1 MYIYPSCFKTIHF
14 SNLNFKENYL
24 IADRVKEIGASPTM
38 MVAAEAKKLKS
49 EGVDVIDLSMGEPD
63 FHTPNNIKD
72 VGRNAIE
79 ENRTRYTLNQGTNEL
94 RTAIV
99 AKFKRDNNLDYNL
112 NEIIVSSGAK
122 HSLYNSIL
130 ATINPGD
137 EVIIP
142 APYWVS
148 YPAMVSLAGGKNVVI
163 ETEEKTGFKVTPEQL
178 QSAITSKTKMFILC
192 NPSNPTGTVYTKQEL
207 ESLAEIVLKNN
218 FYVLA
223 DEIYEKLVYD
233 NFKFT
238 SFASLNPE
246 IKKRTILVNG
256 ISKTYAMTGW
266 RIGYTAGPE
275 SVISAINKIQSHTTS
290 HASSISQHAA
300 IEAVAGPQYVIS
312 EMIDEF
318 RKRREYFYNELTS
331 MKGITCY
338 KPKGAF
344 YLFPNISHYLH
355 TKSAVL
361 KVENSFDFAMHLLYE
376 AHIAVVPGSAFGKEG
391 YLRLS
396 YATSMDHLHEAIF
409 RLKKALNKIH

>member
-1 MYIYPSCFKTIHF
+1 MV
-14 SNLNFKENYL
+14 
-24 IADRVKEIGASPTM
+24 ADRVKEIDASPTM

-63 FHTPNNIKD
+63 FHTPHNIKD
-72 VGRNAIE
+72 AGINAIE

-94 RTAIV
+94 RIAIS
-99 AKFKRDNNLDYNL
+99 AKLKRDNDLDYNL

-122 HSLYNSIL
+122 QSVYNSIL
-130 ATINPGD
+130 ATVNPGD

-148 YPAMVSLAGGKNVVI
+148 YPAMVSLAGGKSIVI
-163 ETEEKTGFKVTPEQL
+163 DTDEKTGFKINPEQL
-178 QSAITSKTKMFILC
+178 LSVMTPKTKMLILC
-192 NPSNPTGTVYTKQEL
+192 NPSNPTGSAYTKKEL
-207 ESLAEIVLKNN
+207 EAIAEIVLKNN
-218 FYVLA
+218 FYVLV

-233 NFKFT
+233 DFEFT
-238 SFASLNPE
+238 SFASIDPE
-246 IKKRTILVNG
+246 LKKKTILVNG

-266 RIGYTAGPE
+266 RIGYTAAPE
-275 SVISAINKIQSHTTS
+275 NVVNAINKIQSHTTS

-312 EMIDEF
+312 EMLEEF
-318 RKRREYFYNELTS
+318 RNRREYFYNELTS
-331 MKGITCY
+331 IKGITCY
-338 KPKGAF
+338 KPEGAF
-344 YLFPNISHYLH
+344 YLFPNISYYLH
-355 TKSAVL
+355 TKSKIL

-376 AHIAVVPGSAFGKEG
+376 AHLAVVPGSAFGKEG